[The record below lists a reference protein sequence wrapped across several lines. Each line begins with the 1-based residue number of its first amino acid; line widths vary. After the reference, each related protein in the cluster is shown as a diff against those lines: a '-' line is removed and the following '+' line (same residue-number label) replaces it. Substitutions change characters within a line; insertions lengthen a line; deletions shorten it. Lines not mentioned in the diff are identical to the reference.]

1 MTVTE
6 TELRLAGGEQA
17 FLYLPDGSGKVP
29 GIVLLHERYG
39 LVQHTLD
46 LGAKFARAGIAALT
60 PDYFAH
66 ATVDLEAVKRGEIS
80 ADEPDDDAA
89 ATTNLAL
96 DVLKQHPRVDS
107 GKLALMGVCHS
118 GRFPLLVGADRHDL
132 AALVVFYG
140 AANALNSTS
149 KLRPRPMPD
158 MIQALTAPALLLF
171 AEGDHGHS
179 VDHVL
184 DFRRCFESNRKS
196 YRLRIV
202 GDAPHGFMNDTMPGR
217 YRPNQTEYAWNT
229 LLTFLGDVFD
239 GRWPSPGRVEWD
251 FQSSISE
258 IYDFST
264 NERFE

>member
-1 MTVTE
+1 MTE

-17 FLYLPDGSGKVP
+17 FLYIPDGGGPVP

-46 LGAKFARAGIAALT
+46 LGAKFARAGIAAVT

-66 ATVDLEAVKRGEIS
+66 ATADLEAVKRGEIA
-80 ADEPDDDAA
+80 ADEPDEDAA
-89 ATTNLAL
+89 RVTNLAL
-96 DVLKQHPRVDS
+96 NVLKAHPRVDNT
-107 GKLALMGVCHS
+107 KLALMGVCHS

-140 AANALNSTS
+140 AANALHSSS

-158 MIQALTAPALLLF
+158 MIRDITAPALLVF

-184 DFRRCFESNRKS
+184 DFRRCFEDHRKS

-217 YRPNQTEYAWNT
+217 YRPRQTEFAWDT
-229 LLTFLGDVFD
+229 LMTFLRDVFN
-239 GRWPSPGRVEWD
+239 GRFPTPGRVDWD
-251 FQSSISE
+251 CQSSISQD
-258 IYDFST
+258 YDFSK
-264 NERFE
+264 NARFD